1 MSAFH
6 HERVLSVHHWTD
18 RLFSFRT
25 TRTPSF
31 RFRSGQFVMMGLE
44 GDGKPLLRAY
54 SLASA
59 HYDDKL
65 EFFSIKVPDGPLT
78 SRLQHL
84 KEGDEILVGRKPTGT
99 LVIDNLK
106 SGRTLFLL
114 GTGTGLAPFLSIVRD
129 PEAYDK
135 FDRIVVAHG
144 VRWIKDL
151 AYSDYLAND
160 LPNDELI
167 GELVREELA
176 HHPTVTREPF
186 RHQGRLSLALTTNAM
201 TDALGLPPIDPAH
214 DRFMLCGSP
223 AMLAD
228 LRAIL
233 DARGFEEG
241 NHGEPGDYVIEKAF
255 VDR

>member
-59 HYDDKL
+59 HYDDAL
-65 EFFSIKVPDGPLT
+65 EFFSIKVPNGPLT

-84 KEGDEILVGRKPTGT
+84 KEGDTILVGRKPTGT
-99 LVIDNLK
+99 LVLDNLK
-106 SGRTLFLL
+106 PGRTLFLL

-135 FDRIVVAHG
+135 FDRIVAAHG

-160 LPNDELI
+160 LPNDELV
-167 GELVREELA
+167 GELVRERLIYY
-176 HHPTVTREPF
+176 PTVTREPF
-186 RHQGRLSLALTTNAM
+186 RNQGRLSLALTTNRM

-214 DRFMLCGSP
+214 DRFMLCGGA

-233 DARGFEEG
+233 DERRFEEG
-241 NHGEPGDYVIEKAF
+241 ASNEPGDYVIEKAF

>member
-1 MSAFH
+1 VSAFH
-6 HERVLSVHHWTD
+6 QERVLSVHHWTD

-25 TRTPSF
+25 TRAPAF

-44 GDGKPLLRAY
+44 TDKKPLLRAY

-59 HYDDKL
+59 HYEDTL

-84 KEGDEILVGRKPTGT
+84 QEGDEILVGRKPTGT
-99 LVIDNLK
+99 LVIDNLRP
-106 SGRTLFLL
+106 GRTLFLL
-114 GTGTGLAPFLSIVRD
+114 GTGTGLAPFLSIVKD
-129 PEAYDK
+129 PETYER
-135 FDRIVVAHG
+135 FDHVVIAHG

-151 AYSDYLAND
+151 AYSDFLSNA
-160 LPNDELI
+160 LPQDELV
-167 GELVREELA
+167 GDLVGAKLLYY
-176 HHPTVTREPF
+176 PSVTREPF
-186 RHQGRLSLALTTNAM
+186 VHNGRLSLALAEGTMAR
-201 TDALGLPPIDPAH
+201 ALGLPPVDQAQ

-233 DARGFEEG
+233 DAKGFEEG
-241 NHGEPGDYVIEKAF
+241 NTGEPGDYVIEKAF
-255 VDR
+255 VDK

>member
-6 HERVLSVHHWTD
+6 HERVLSVHHWTE

-25 TRTPSF
+25 TRTPTF

-44 GDGKPLLRAY
+44 GQGKPLLRAY

-59 HYDDKL
+59 HYDDEL

-84 KEGDEILVGRKPTGT
+84 KEGDEIVIGRKPTGT
-99 LVIDNLK
+99 LVVDNLRP
-106 SGRTLFLL
+106 GRTLFLL
-114 GTGTGLAPFLSIVRD
+114 GTGTGLAPFLSIIKD
-129 PEAYDK
+129 PEAYEK

-151 AYSDYLAND
+151 AYSDFIAND
-160 LPNDELI
+160 LPNNDLV
-167 GELVREELA
+167 GELVRQKLVYY
-176 HHPTVTREPF
+176 PTVTREPF
-186 RHQGRLSLALTTNAM
+186 RNQGRLSLALTTNRL
-201 TDALGLPPIDPAH
+201 TETLGLAPIDAAD

-241 NHGEPGDYVIEKAF
+241 NHSEPGAYVIEKAF
-255 VDR
+255 VDK

>member
-59 HYDDKL
+59 HYDDEL

-106 SGRTLFLL
+106 PGRTLFLL

-144 VRWIKDL
+144 VRWVKDL

-167 GELVREELA
+167 GELVREKLLYY
-176 HHPTVTREPF
+176 PTVTREPF
-186 RHQGRLSLALTTNAM
+186 RHQGRLSLALTTNRM

-233 DARGFEEG
+233 DARASRRAITGSR
-241 NHGEPGDYVIEKAF
+241 ATT
-255 VDR
+255 

>member
-1 MSAFH
+1 MNPFH
-6 HERVLSVHHWTD
+6 QERVLSVHHWTE

-31 RFRSGQFVMMGLE
+31 RFRSGQFVMMGLHR
-44 GDGKPLLRAY
+44 DGRPLLRAY

-59 HYDDKL
+59 HYDDEL
-65 EFFSIKVPDGPLT
+65 EFFSIKVPNGPLT

-84 KEGDEILVGRKPTGT
+84 KEGDEVLIGLKPTGT
-99 LVIDNLK
+99 LILDNLRA
-106 SGRTLFLL
+106 GRTLFLL
-114 GTGTGLAPFLSIVRD
+114 GTGTGLAPFLSIVKD
-129 PEAYDK
+129 PEAYEK
-135 FDRIVVAHG
+135 FERIVVAHG

-151 AYSDYLAND
+151 AYSDYLAD
-160 LPNDELI
+160 ELWDDELI
-167 GELVREELA
+167 GEVVREKLIYY
-176 HHPTVTREPF
+176 PTVTREPF
-186 RHQGRLSLALTTNAM
+186 KNQGRISLALTSNTL
-201 TDALGLPPIDPAH
+201 TKSLGLPPIDAAH

-228 LRAIL
+228 IRAIL

-255 VDR
+255 VDK

>member
-6 HERVLSVHHWTD
+6 HERVLRVHHWTN

-44 GDGKPLLRAY
+44 GDGKPMLRAY

-59 HYDDKL
+59 HYDDEL

-84 KEGDEILVGRKPTGT
+84 KEGDEILIGRKPTGT
-99 LVIDNLK
+99 LVVDNLK
-106 SGRTLFLL
+106 PGRTLFLL

-144 VRWIKDL
+144 VRWVKDL
-151 AYSDYLAND
+151 AYSDYLMND

-167 GELVREELA
+167 GELVREKLLYY
-176 HHPTVTREPF
+176 PTVTREPF
-186 RHQGRLSLALTTNAM
+186 RHQGRLSLALTTNRM
-201 TDALGLPPIDPAH
+201 TDALALPPIDAER

-233 DARGFEEG
+233 DAKGFEEG

>member
-1 MSAFH
+1 MSPFH
-6 HERVLSVHHWTD
+6 QERVLSVRHWTD

-44 GDGKPLLRAY
+44 GGGKPLLRAY

-59 HYDDKL
+59 HYDDEL

-84 KEGDEILVGRKPTGT
+84 KEGDEVLIGRKPTGT
-99 LVIDNLK
+99 LIVDNLK
-106 SGRTLFLL
+106 PGRTLFLL

-129 PEAYDK
+129 PEAYER
-135 FDRIVVAHG
+135 FERIVVAHG

-151 AYSDYLAND
+151 AYGDFLAND
-160 LPNDELI
+160 LPRDEFVGDLAREKLI
-167 GELVREELA
+167 YY
-176 HHPTVTREPF
+176 PTVTREPF
-186 RHQGRLSLALTTNAM
+186 RNQGRLSLALTTGKLTETPGAPPV
-201 TDALGLPPIDPAH
+201 DAAQ

-255 VDR
+255 VDK

>member
-1 MSAFH
+1 MSVFH

-59 HYDDKL
+59 NYDDKL
-65 EFFSIKVPDGPLT
+65 EFFSIKVPNGPLT

-84 KEGDEILVGRKPTGT
+84 KEGDQIIVGRKPTGT
-99 LVIDNLK
+99 LVVDNLRP
-106 SGRTLFLL
+106 GRTLFLL
-114 GTGTGLAPFLSIVRD
+114 GAGTGLAPFLSIVRD

-144 VRWIKDL
+144 VRRVKDL
-151 AYSDYLAND
+151 AYSDFIAND
-160 LPNDELI
+160 LPNDDLV
-167 GELVREELA
+167 GELVREKLDYY
-176 HHPTVTREPF
+176 PTVTREPF
-186 RHQGRLSLALTTNAM
+186 RHQGRLSLALTTNRM
-201 TDALGLPPIDPAH
+201 TDALGLTAIDPAH

-228 LRAIL
+228 IRAIL

-255 VDR
+255 VDK

>member
-1 MSAFH
+1 MSPFH
-6 HERVLSVHHWTD
+6 QERVLSVRHWTD

-31 RFRSGQFVMMGLE
+31 RFRSSQFVMMGLQ
-44 GDGKPLLRAY
+44 GDGRPLLRAY

-59 HYDDKL
+59 HYADEL

-84 KEGDEILVGRKPTGT
+84 KEGDEVLIGRKPTGT
-99 LVIDNLK
+99 LIVDNLK
-106 SGRTLFLL
+106 PGRTLFLL

-135 FDRIVVAHG
+135 FERIVVAHG
-144 VRWIKDL
+144 RWIKDL
-151 AYSDYLAND
+151 AYGDHLAD
-160 LPNDELI
+160 ELPRDELI
-167 GELVREELA
+167 GDIVRDKLIYY
-176 HHPTVTREPF
+176 PTVTREPF
-186 RHQGRLSLALTTNAM
+186 RNQGRISLALTTD
-201 TDALGLPPIDPAH
+201 TLTQTLGLPRIDPAH

-228 LRAIL
+228 IRAIL
-233 DARGFEEG
+233 DAKGFEEG
-241 NHGEPGDYVIEKAF
+241 AHGEPGDYVVEKAF
-255 VDR
+255 VDK